1 MLSTYRVSSLSFGI
15 SEKSLRQKKTMSQPN
30 FSNTTA
36 TALRRSADAMLRTLG
51 CATISLRLPGIPE
64 GDSTAIQLGAI
75 PIATVD
81 VTFAPALLR
90 AKSPASTAPRQQ
102 YEILISAIAV
112 DAAVEAQGLDSAAAL
127 FNSALGV
134 VIGDRLLRITAF
146 AAELCA
152 GIAVL
157 YRLSAGE

>member
-1 MLSTYRVSSLSFGI
+1 
-15 SEKSLRQKKTMSQPN
+15 MSQPN

-112 DAAVEAQGLDSAAAL
+112 EAAVEAQGLDSAAAL

-134 VIGDRLLRITAF
+134 VTASCASPPSPPNSAPESPCSTASAPANETPLRN
-146 AAELCA
+146 
-152 GIAVL
+152 
-157 YRLSAGE
+157 

>member
-1 MLSTYRVSSLSFGI
+1 MN
-15 SEKSLRQKKTMSQPN
+15 P
-30 FSNTTA
+30 
-36 TALRRSADAMLRTLG
+36 TALGFRRSADAMLRTLG
-51 CATISLRLPGIPE
+51 CAVISLRLPGIPE
-64 GDSTAIQLGAI
+64 GNATAIQLGAV
-75 PIATVD
+75 PVATMD
-81 VTFAPALLR
+81 VTLAPALLR

-134 VIGDRLLRITAF
+134 VIGDKLLRIIAF

-152 GIAVL
+152 GVAVL